1 MVNNKLD
8 LNFLDTKNQT
18 IQKLS
23 KKLENKFKEGGEVI
37 DIDQFM
43 KKKVGKLYT
52 DGGLEEPN
60 NGI

>member
-8 LNFLDTKNQT
+8 LNFLDTKNQD
-18 IQKLS
+18 IQKYS

-43 KKKVGKLYT
+43 KKKVGILYT
-52 DGGLEEPN
+52 EGGLEEPN
-60 NGI
+60 GI

>member
-1 MVNNKLD
+1 MVKNKLD

-37 DIDQFM
+37 DID
-43 KKKVGKLYT
+43 
-52 DGGLEEPN
+52 
-60 NGI
+60 